1 MAGKPPPAQ
10 RPFSIKSVFNK
21 EKTMKKKT
29 MYTVLMIMLAMSFV
43 MAASCGTAPA
53 APAPA
58 KEPVA
63 IEPEPVTPPPA
74 PVQSGPIILEGA
86 QAYTVA
92 PGNTLSGI
100 SRRFY
105 GNNDYFPLIML
116 GSSDVSDPDKI
127 EKNTS
132 LTIPDLKR
140 NIADPGAKAKIKSY
154 YREIADL
161 YEKRNRPHYAEQLRK
176 LADSL

>member
-1 MAGKPPPAQ
+1 
-10 RPFSIKSVFNK
+10 
-21 EKTMKKKT
+21 MKKKT

-58 KEPVA
+58 KEPIA
-63 IEPEPVTPPPA
+63 IEPEPATPPPA
-74 PVQSGPIILEGA
+74 STPVQSGPIILEGA

>member
-1 MAGKPPPAQ
+1 
-10 RPFSIKSVFNK
+10 
-21 EKTMKKKT
+21 MKKKT

-58 KEPVA
+58 KEPIA
-63 IEPEPVTPPPA
+63 IEPEPATPPPA
-74 PVQSGPIILEGA
+74 STPVQSGPIILEGA

-127 EKNTS
+127 EKDTS